1 MAEEKEILSRILA
14 ALGRIQD
21 RIRTSEERITA
32 IERSLDGKA
41 EPATK
46 EEVVR
51 IRESLIEARA
61 TLEDTADVVLVV
73 QPVPL
78 PDPDPFNTTLEDF

>member
-32 IERSLDGKA
+32 IERNLDNKS

-46 EEVVR
+46 EEVVQ
-51 IRESLIEARA
+51 IRESLIETRA
-61 TLEDTADVVLVV
+61 VLEDSADVVLVV